1 MIEIGNLRDLT
12 VGIDF
17 EDKATTSIKKVNKE
31 LDKSKTSFAAFGQK
45 VDENERKM
53 TAFGKVTSTIGGKIS
68 NVFGRAK
75 QDLSKYG
82 EEIDNITNKMGNAA
96 KFAGGTIAAGFAGF
110 ATVAGK
116 EYIEM
121 DKAFSHLEA
130 RTNATGKELE
140 ALKNTSKTLYSEGF
154 GENIPQISNDLSI
167 LAGQF
172 KNLSEEQLT
181 KMGKG
186 IYTVTELWGQDFNE
200 VSRTVSVLQK
210 NFDGLSETDALDAIT
225 YGFQNGMDFSG
236 EFLDTLR
243 EYAPQFKEM
252 GMDVGNMMSVLQA
265 GTDAGAWNLDKV
277 GDAIK
282 ESHLRMGALDK
293 ATVEA
298 YKSLG
303 FNAEEYVGK
312 IAKGGE
318 VGNKAFQEV
327 VRGLM
332 KVEDATLR
340 NQLATDL
347 FGTQYEDLQEKVIFA
362 MADATNATIDFG
374 GATEKASKKMHDNFG
389 AKMTKTWNTLKIK
402 MAEAFDDAGGQE
414 LLDSIAKGAERLVP
428 KISEAV
434 TKTVEFG
441 NSVRDN
447 WGTIKPTLTIAG
459 TAVAGFVLVLG
470 ALRVIN
476 TINNLMNLYKSGL
489 ILTTIAQRG
498 LNIAMLA
505 SPLGMI
511 VVGMTAVIAAGI
523 LLWQNWDT
531 MKEKAMLLWDKVKEV
546 SSGIKLAFSDAWNSV
561 AGFAGNA
568 VNKMIDGVNK
578 FIGVINKIPGV
589 DLGEVKNVNWGKSDG
604 VDGSHATGLSYV
616 PFDGYKAELHKG
628 ESVLT
633 ANQSAFLKRTGI
645 ISDDGAGKPV
655 IRSAFQDTV
664 LGNGMIQKESTP
676 VIEAKGNILRKNVI
690 QKESD
695 QVIETN
701 NHKQES
707 IDGNYVININVYGNN
722 NPTSTTAKMV
732 RDELANFFK
741 RKKEASF

>member
-1 MIEIGNLRDLT
+1 MIEIGNLRNLT

-96 KFAGGTIAAGFAGF
+96 KYAGGTAAAGIGGF

-298 YKSLG
+298 YKSMG
-303 FNAEEYVGK
+303 FNAKEYVGK

-327 VRGLM
+327 VSELM

-374 GATEKASKKMHDNFG
+374 GATEKASKKMQDNFG
-389 AKMTKTWNTLKIK
+389 TKMSNTWKTLKLQ
-402 MAEAFDDAGGQE
+402 MAEAFEDAGGQE
-414 LLDSIAKGAERLVP
+414 LLDSIATGAQNLVP
-428 KISEAV
+428 KITDMV
-434 TKTVEFG
+434 GKVVEFG
-441 NSVRDN
+441 TAVRDN
-447 WGTIKPTLTIAG
+447 WGTIKPILSTLIFAIG
-459 TAVAGFVLVLG
+459 GFSAALG
-470 ALRVIN
+470 ALKVVTGVISIFGKLK
-476 TINNLMNLYKSGL
+476 TIIGGVKIAFGLLSTVMRLSPFGL
-489 ILTTIAQRG
+489 IITL
-498 LNIAMLA
+498 
-505 SPLGMI
+505 
-511 VVGMTAVIAAGI
+511 VTAVITIGVK
-523 LLWQNWDT
+523 LWQNWDIV
-531 MKEKAMLLWDKVKEV
+531 KEKAGALWDKVKEV
-546 SSGIKLAFSDAWNSV
+546 FGGIF
-561 AGFAGNA
+561 
-568 VNKMIDGVNK
+568 
-578 FIGVINKIPGV
+578 
-589 DLGEVKNVNWGKSDG
+589 EWGKSKIQPVIDFFG
-604 VDGSHATGLSYV
+604 GIVDKFNNLKSALQSFKPPEWVSKIGGFIGGAVKKVTGFLNGSHATGLANV
-616 PFDGYKAELHKG
+616 PFDGYRAELHKG

-633 ANQSAFLKRTGI
+633 VNQSAAL
-645 ISDDGAGKPV
+645 
-655 IRSAFQDTV
+655 RSAGILKDS
-664 LGNGMIQKESTP
+664 GNGTP
-676 VIEAKGNILRKNVI
+676 SISMPPATPLPVPLQAAGGDNV
-690 QKESD
+690 
-695 QVIETN
+695 
-701 NHKQES
+701 
-707 IDGNYVININVYGNN
+707 VININITGD
-722 NPTSTTAKMV
+722 NPSDNARMV
-732 RDELANFFK
+732 RKEIDNYFK
-741 RKKEASF
+741 RKAIAGY

>member
-1 MIEIGNLRDLT
+1 MIEIENLRNLT

-96 KFAGGTIAAGFAGF
+96 KYAGGTAAAGIGGF

-154 GENIPQISNDLSI
+154 GENIPQISSDLSI

-172 KNLSEEQLT
+172 KNLSEKQLT
-181 KMGKG
+181 SMGKG

-236 EFLDTLR
+236 ELLDTLR
-243 EYAPQFKEM
+243 EYAPQFNEM
-252 GMDVGNMMSVLQA
+252 GMSVENMMAVLQA

-298 YKSLG
+298 YKSMG

-312 IAKGGE
+312 ISKGGE
-318 VGNKAFQEV
+318 IGNKAFQEV
-327 VRGLM
+327 VSELM

-362 MADATNATIDFG
+362 MTDATNATVDFG
-374 GATEKASKKMHDNFG
+374 GATEEASKKMHDNLG

-402 MAEAFDDAGGQE
+402 MAEAFEDAGGQE
-414 LLDSIAKGAERLVP
+414 LLDSIATGAQNLVP
-428 KISEAV
+428 KITDMV
-434 TKTVEFG
+434 GKVVEFG
-441 NSVRDN
+441 TAVHDN
-447 WGTIKPTLTIAG
+447 WGTIKPILSTLIFAIG
-459 TAVAGFVLVLG
+459 GFSAALG
-470 ALRVIN
+470 ALKVVTGVISIFGKLK
-476 TINNLMNLYKSGL
+476 TIIGGVKIAFGLLSTVMRLSPFGL
-489 ILTTIAQRG
+489 IITL
-498 LNIAMLA
+498 
-505 SPLGMI
+505 
-511 VVGMTAVIAAGI
+511 VTAVITIGVK
-523 LLWQNWDT
+523 LWQNWDIV
-531 MKEKAMLLWDKVKEV
+531 KEKAGALWDKVKEV
-546 SSGIKLAFSDAWNSV
+546 FGGIF
-561 AGFAGNA
+561 
-568 VNKMIDGVNK
+568 
-578 FIGVINKIPGV
+578 
-589 DLGEVKNVNWGKSDG
+589 EWGKSKIQPVIDFFG
-604 VDGSHATGLSYV
+604 GIVDKFNNLKSALQSFKPPEWVSKIGGFIGGAVKKVTGFLNGSHATGLANV
-616 PFDGYKAELHKG
+616 PFDGYRAELHKG

-633 ANQSAFLKRTGI
+633 VNQSAAL
-645 ISDDGAGKPV
+645 
-655 IRSAFQDTV
+655 RSAGILKDS
-664 LGNGMIQKESTP
+664 GNGTP
-676 VIEAKGNILRKNVI
+676 SISMPPATPLPVPLQAAGGDNV
-690 QKESD
+690 
-695 QVIETN
+695 
-701 NHKQES
+701 
-707 IDGNYVININVYGNN
+707 VININITGD
-722 NPTSTTAKMV
+722 NPSDNARMV
-732 RDELANFFK
+732 RKEIDNYFK
-741 RKKEASF
+741 RKAIAGY

>member
-68 NVFGRAK
+68 NVWGKTKKVFSGLG
-75 QDLSKYG
+75 DS
-82 EEIDNITNKMGNAA
+82 IDKASAKMGSFA
-96 KFAGGTIAAGFAGF
+96 KYAGGTAAAGIGGAVGGF
-110 ATVAGK
+110 TAAAGK
-116 EYIEM
+116 EFIEM
-121 DKAFSHLEA
+121 DTAFSHLEA

-154 GENIPQISNDLSI
+154 GENIPQISSDLSI

-172 KNLSEEQLT
+172 KNLSEKQLT
-181 KMGKG
+181 SMGKG

-362 MADATNATIDFG
+362 MADATNATVDFG
-374 GATEKASKKMHDNFG
+374 GATEEASKKMHDNFG

-402 MAEAFDDAGGQE
+402 MAEAFEDAGGQE
-414 LLDSIAKGAERLVP
+414 LLDSIATGAQNLVP
-428 KISEAV
+428 KITDMV
-434 TKTVEFG
+434 GKVVEFG
-441 NSVRDN
+441 TAVRDN
-447 WGTIKPTLTIAG
+447 WGTIKPILSTLIFAIG
-459 TAVAGFVLVLG
+459 GFSAALG
-470 ALRVIN
+470 ALKVVTGVISIFGKLK
-476 TINNLMNLYKSGL
+476 TIIGGVKIAFGLLSTVMRLSPFGL
-489 ILTTIAQRG
+489 IITL
-498 LNIAMLA
+498 
-505 SPLGMI
+505 
-511 VVGMTAVIAAGI
+511 VTAVITIGVK
-523 LLWQNWDT
+523 LWQNWDIV
-531 MKEKAMLLWDKVKEV
+531 KEKAGALWDKVKEV
-546 SSGIKLAFSDAWNSV
+546 FGGIF
-561 AGFAGNA
+561 
-568 VNKMIDGVNK
+568 
-578 FIGVINKIPGV
+578 
-589 DLGEVKNVNWGKSDG
+589 EWGKSKIQPVIDFFG
-604 VDGSHATGLSYV
+604 GIVDKFNNLKSALQSFKPPEWVSKIGGFIGGAVKKVTGFLNGSHATGLANV
-616 PFDGYKAELHKG
+616 PFDGYRAELHKG

-633 ANQSAFLKRTGI
+633 VNQSAAL
-645 ISDDGAGKPV
+645 
-655 IRSAFQDTV
+655 RSAGILKDS
-664 LGNGMIQKESTP
+664 GNGTP
-676 VIEAKGNILRKNVI
+676 SISMPPATPLPVPLQAAGGDNV
-690 QKESD
+690 
-695 QVIETN
+695 
-701 NHKQES
+701 
-707 IDGNYVININVYGNN
+707 VININITGD
-722 NPTSTTAKMV
+722 NPSDNARMV
-732 RDELANFFK
+732 RKEIDNYFK
-741 RKKEASF
+741 RKAIAGY

>member
-1 MIEIGNLRDLT
+1 MIEIENLRNLT

-96 KFAGGTIAAGFAGF
+96 KYAGGTAAAGIGGF

-298 YKSLG
+298 YKSMG
-303 FNAEEYVGK
+303 FNAKEYVGK

-327 VRGLM
+327 VHGLM

-374 GATEKASKKMHDNFG
+374 GATEKASKKMQDNFG
-389 AKMTKTWNTLKIK
+389 TKMSNTWKTLKLQ
-402 MAEAFDDAGGQE
+402 MAEAFEDAGGQE
-414 LLDSIAKGAERLVP
+414 LLDSIATGAQNLVP
-428 KISEAV
+428 KITDMV
-434 TKTVEFG
+434 GKVVEFG
-441 NSVRDN
+441 TAVRDN
-447 WGTIKPTLTIAG
+447 WGTIKPILSTLIFAIG
-459 TAVAGFVLVLG
+459 GFSAALG
-470 ALRVIN
+470 ALKVVTGVISIFGKLK
-476 TINNLMNLYKSGL
+476 TIIGGVKIAFGLLSTVMRLSPFGL
-489 ILTTIAQRG
+489 IITL
-498 LNIAMLA
+498 
-505 SPLGMI
+505 
-511 VVGMTAVIAAGI
+511 VTAVITIGVK
-523 LLWQNWDT
+523 LWQNWDIV
-531 MKEKAMLLWDKVKEV
+531 KEKAGALWDKVKEV
-546 SSGIKLAFSDAWNSV
+546 FGGIF
-561 AGFAGNA
+561 
-568 VNKMIDGVNK
+568 
-578 FIGVINKIPGV
+578 
-589 DLGEVKNVNWGKSDG
+589 EWGKSKIQPVIDFFG
-604 VDGSHATGLSYV
+604 GIVDKFNNLKSALQSFKPPEWVSKIGGFIGGAVKKVTGFLNGSHATGLANV
-616 PFDGYKAELHKG
+616 PFDGYRAELHKG

-633 ANQSAFLKRTGI
+633 VNQSAAL
-645 ISDDGAGKPV
+645 
-655 IRSAFQDTV
+655 RSAGILKDS
-664 LGNGMIQKESTP
+664 GNGTP
-676 VIEAKGNILRKNVI
+676 SISMPPATPLPVPLQAAGGDNV
-690 QKESD
+690 
-695 QVIETN
+695 
-701 NHKQES
+701 
-707 IDGNYVININVYGNN
+707 VININIIGD
-722 NPTSTTAKMV
+722 NPSDNARMV
-732 RDELANFFK
+732 RKEIDNYFK
-741 RKKEASF
+741 RKAIAGY

>member
-68 NVFGRAK
+68 NVWGKTKKVFSGLG
-75 QDLSKYG
+75 DS
-82 EEIDNITNKMGNAA
+82 IDKASAKMGSFA
-96 KFAGGTIAAGFAGF
+96 KYAGGTAAAGIGGAVGGF
-110 ATVAGK
+110 TAAAGK
-116 EYIEM
+116 EFIEM
-121 DKAFSHLEA
+121 DTAFSHLEA

-154 GENIPQISNDLSI
+154 GENIPQISSDLSI

-172 KNLSEEQLT
+172 KNLSEKQLT
-181 KMGKG
+181 SMGKG

-362 MADATNATIDFG
+362 MADATNATVDFG
-374 GATEKASKKMHDNFG
+374 GATEEASKKMHDNFG

-402 MAEAFDDAGGQE
+402 MAEAFEDAGGQE
-414 LLDSIAKGAERLVP
+414 LLDSIATGAQNLVP
-428 KISEAV
+428 KITDMV
-434 TKTVEFG
+434 GKVVEFG
-441 NSVRDN
+441 TAVRDN
-447 WGTIKPTLTIAG
+447 WGTIKPILSTLIFAIG
-459 TAVAGFVLVLG
+459 GFSAALG
-470 ALRVIN
+470 ALKVVTGVISIFGKLK
-476 TINNLMNLYKSGL
+476 TIIGGVKIAFGLLSTVMRLSPFGL
-489 ILTTIAQRG
+489 IITL
-498 LNIAMLA
+498 
-505 SPLGMI
+505 
-511 VVGMTAVIAAGI
+511 VTAVITIGVK
-523 LLWQNWDT
+523 LWQNWDIV
-531 MKEKAMLLWDKVKEV
+531 KEKAGALWDKVKEV
-546 SSGIKLAFSDAWNSV
+546 FGGIF
-561 AGFAGNA
+561 
-568 VNKMIDGVNK
+568 
-578 FIGVINKIPGV
+578 
-589 DLGEVKNVNWGKSDG
+589 EWGKSKIQPVIDFFG
-604 VDGSHATGLSYV
+604 GIVDKFNNLKSALQSFKPPEWVSKIGGFIGGAVKKVTGFLNGSHATGLANV
-616 PFDGYKAELHKG
+616 PFDGYRAELHKG

-633 ANQSAFLKRTGI
+633 VNQSAAL
-645 ISDDGAGKPV
+645 
-655 IRSAFQDTV
+655 RSAGILKDS
-664 LGNGMIQKESTP
+664 GNGTP
-676 VIEAKGNILRKNVI
+676 SISMPPATPLPVPLQAAGGDNV
-690 QKESD
+690 
-695 QVIETN
+695 
-701 NHKQES
+701 
-707 IDGNYVININVYGNN
+707 VININITGDHPSDN
-722 NPTSTTAKMV
+722 ARMV
-732 RDELANFFK
+732 RKEIDNYFK
-741 RKKEASF
+741 RKAIAGY

>member
-1 MIEIGNLRDLT
+1 MIEIENLRNLT

-96 KFAGGTIAAGFAGF
+96 KYAGGTAAAGIGGF

-298 YKSLG
+298 YKSMG
-303 FNAEEYVGK
+303 FNAKEYVGK

-327 VRGLM
+327 VSELM

-362 MADATNATIDFG
+362 MADATNATVDFG
-374 GATEKASKKMHDNFG
+374 GATEEASKKMHDNLG

-402 MAEAFDDAGGQE
+402 MAEAFEDAGGQE
-414 LLDSIAKGAERLVP
+414 LLDSIATGAQNLVP
-428 KISEAV
+428 KITDMV
-434 TKTVEFG
+434 GKVVEFG
-441 NSVRDN
+441 TAVRDN
-447 WGTIKPTLTIAG
+447 WGTIKPILSTLIFAIG
-459 TAVAGFVLVLG
+459 GFSAALG
-470 ALRVIN
+470 ALKVVTGVISIFGKLK
-476 TINNLMNLYKSGL
+476 TIIGGVKIAFGLLSTVMRLSPFGL
-489 ILTTIAQRG
+489 IITL
-498 LNIAMLA
+498 
-505 SPLGMI
+505 
-511 VVGMTAVIAAGI
+511 VTAVITIGVK
-523 LLWQNWDT
+523 LWQNWDIV
-531 MKEKAMLLWDKVKEV
+531 KEKAGALWDKVKEV
-546 SSGIKLAFSDAWNSV
+546 FGGIF
-561 AGFAGNA
+561 
-568 VNKMIDGVNK
+568 
-578 FIGVINKIPGV
+578 
-589 DLGEVKNVNWGKSDG
+589 EWGKSKIQPVIDFFG
-604 VDGSHATGLSYV
+604 GIVDKFNNLKSALQSFKPPEWVSKIGGFIGGAVKKVTGFLNGSHATGLANV
-616 PFDGYKAELHKG
+616 PFDGYRAELHKG

-633 ANQSAFLKRTGI
+633 VNQSAAL
-645 ISDDGAGKPV
+645 
-655 IRSAFQDTV
+655 RSAGILKDS
-664 LGNGMIQKESTP
+664 GNGTP
-676 VIEAKGNILRKNVI
+676 SISMPPATPLPVPLQAAGGDNV
-690 QKESD
+690 
-695 QVIETN
+695 
-701 NHKQES
+701 
-707 IDGNYVININVYGNN
+707 VININITGD
-722 NPTSTTAKMV
+722 NPSDNARMV
-732 RDELANFFK
+732 RKEIDNYFK
-741 RKKEASF
+741 RKAIAGY

>member
-68 NVFGRAK
+68 NVWGKTKKVFSGLG
-75 QDLSKYG
+75 DS
-82 EEIDNITNKMGNAA
+82 IDKASAKMGSFA
-96 KFAGGTIAAGFAGF
+96 KYAGGTAAAGIGGAVGGF
-110 ATVAGK
+110 TAAAGK
-116 EYIEM
+116 EFIEM
-121 DKAFSHLEA
+121 DTAFSHLEA

-154 GENIPQISNDLSI
+154 GENIPQISSDLSI

-172 KNLSEEQLT
+172 KNLSEKQLT
-181 KMGKG
+181 SMGKG

-362 MADATNATIDFG
+362 MADATNATVDFG
-374 GATEKASKKMHDNFG
+374 GATEEASKKMHDNFG

-402 MAEAFDDAGGQE
+402 MAEAFEDAGGQE
-414 LLDSIAKGAERLVP
+414 LLDSIATGAQNLVP
-428 KISEAV
+428 KITDMV
-434 TKTVEFG
+434 GKVVEFG
-441 NSVRDN
+441 TAVRDN
-447 WGTIKPTLTIAG
+447 WGTIKPILSTLIFAIG
-459 TAVAGFVLVLG
+459 GFSAALG
-470 ALRVIN
+470 ALKVVTGVISIFGKLK
-476 TINNLMNLYKSGL
+476 TIIGGVKIAFGLLSTVMRLSPFGL
-489 ILTTIAQRG
+489 IITL
-498 LNIAMLA
+498 
-505 SPLGMI
+505 
-511 VVGMTAVIAAGI
+511 VTAVITIGVK
-523 LLWQNWDT
+523 LWQNWDIV
-531 MKEKAMLLWDKVKEV
+531 KEKAGALWDKVKEV
-546 SSGIKLAFSDAWNSV
+546 FGGIF
-561 AGFAGNA
+561 
-568 VNKMIDGVNK
+568 
-578 FIGVINKIPGV
+578 
-589 DLGEVKNVNWGKSDG
+589 EWGKSKIQPVIDFFG
-604 VDGSHATGLSYV
+604 GIVDKFNSLKSALQSFKPPEWVSKIGGFIGGAVKKVTGFLNGSHATGLANV
-616 PFDGYKAELHKG
+616 PFDGYRAELHKG

-633 ANQSAFLKRTGI
+633 VNQSAAL
-645 ISDDGAGKPV
+645 
-655 IRSAFQDTV
+655 RSAGILKDS
-664 LGNGMIQKESTP
+664 GNGTP
-676 VIEAKGNILRKNVI
+676 SISMPPATPLPVPLQAAGGDNV
-690 QKESD
+690 
-695 QVIETN
+695 
-701 NHKQES
+701 
-707 IDGNYVININVYGNN
+707 VININITGD
-722 NPTSTTAKMV
+722 NPSDNARMV
-732 RDELANFFK
+732 RKEIDNYFK
-741 RKKEASF
+741 RKAIAGY

>member
-68 NVFGRAK
+68 NVWGKTKKVFSGLG
-75 QDLSKYG
+75 DS
-82 EEIDNITNKMGNAA
+82 IDKASAKMGSFA
-96 KFAGGTIAAGFAGF
+96 KYAGGTAAAGIGGAVGGF
-110 ATVAGK
+110 TAAAGK
-116 EYIEM
+116 EFIEM
-121 DKAFSHLEA
+121 DTAFSHLEA

-154 GENIPQISNDLSI
+154 GENIPQISSDLSI

-172 KNLSEEQLT
+172 KNLSEKQLT
-181 KMGKG
+181 SMGKG

-362 MADATNATIDFG
+362 MADATNATVDFG
-374 GATEKASKKMHDNFG
+374 GATEEASKKMHDNFG

-402 MAEAFDDAGGQE
+402 MAEAFEDAGGQE
-414 LLDSIAKGAERLVP
+414 LLDSIATGAQNLVP
-428 KISEAV
+428 KITDMV
-434 TKTVEFG
+434 GKVVEFG
-441 NSVRDN
+441 TAVRDN
-447 WGTIKPTLTIAG
+447 WGTIKPILSTLIFAIG
-459 TAVAGFVLVLG
+459 GFSAALG
-470 ALRVIN
+470 ALKVVTGVISIFGKLK
-476 TINNLMNLYKSGL
+476 TIIGGVKIAFGLLSTVMRLSPFGL
-489 ILTTIAQRG
+489 IITL
-498 LNIAMLA
+498 
-505 SPLGMI
+505 
-511 VVGMTAVIAAGI
+511 VTAVITIGVK
-523 LLWQNWDT
+523 LWQNWDIV
-531 MKEKAMLLWDKVKEV
+531 KEKAGALWDKVKEV
-546 SSGIKLAFSDAWNSV
+546 FGGIF
-561 AGFAGNA
+561 
-568 VNKMIDGVNK
+568 
-578 FIGVINKIPGV
+578 
-589 DLGEVKNVNWGKSDG
+589 EWGKSKIQPVIDFFG
-604 VDGSHATGLSYV
+604 GIVDKFNNLKSALQSFKPPEWVSKIGGFIGGAVKKVTGFLNGSHATGLANV
-616 PFDGYKAELHKG
+616 PFDGYRAELHKG

-633 ANQSAFLKRTGI
+633 VNQSAAL
-645 ISDDGAGKPV
+645 
-655 IRSAFQDTV
+655 RSAGILKDS
-664 LGNGMIQKESTP
+664 GNGTP
-676 VIEAKGNILRKNVI
+676 SISMPPATPLPVPLQAAGGDNV
-690 QKESD
+690 
-695 QVIETN
+695 
-701 NHKQES
+701 
-707 IDGNYVININVYGNN
+707 VININITGD
-722 NPTSTTAKMV
+722 NPSDNARMV
-732 RDELANFFK
+732 RKEIDNYFK
-741 RKKEASF
+741 RKTIAGY